1 MSFVDPFVEN
11 PTTASNLESF
21 GSQADSR
28 SLNMLSPSNAIQIA
42 EQDEEDKYDEIA
54 MSQEQP
60 HNFKRQPD
68 KKRPSAPEGKKV
80 VLPNRHGSVTGI
92 ERAGKRG

>member
-1 MSFVDPFVEN
+1 MSFLDPFVEN

-21 GSQADSR
+21 ESQADSR
-28 SLNMLSPSNAIQIA
+28 SLDAPSPSNVTQFA
-42 EQDEEDKYDEIA
+42 EQNEEDEQEEITTC

-68 KKRPSAPEGKKV
+68 NVQKTISTRRRKRQ
-80 VLPNRHGSVTGI
+80 L
-92 ERAGKRG
+92 